1 MTINLRGYQS
11 LLESATYV
19 SWNAG
24 HKVVVMRLDTG
35 GGKTAILAKIVSDHN
50 GASCVIAH
58 RHEIVA
64 QLSLMLAKYSVRHN
78 VIAAKKTRERIVALH
93 VKVLGQSFLDPN
105 ARCTVASVDTLVK
118 RDDLTAWAM
127 SVTLWIVDEGHHL
140 VEDNKWHTVISRF
153 ANPACR
159 GLLPTATPKRA
170 DGRGLGS
177 PEIGGDGV
185 ATAMVEGPPMRWLI
199 EEGYLTDYE
208 MVLADSHMVELLGE
222 VGKSGD
228 WSTAQLRAANEQ
240 SPIVGDVVRT
250 YLNVDA
256 GRMKNRRRVIPAVTK
271 HRTGIVFTPDTTTAA
286 EVLAGLRANGFI
298 AELVTGETDPGVRAK
313 IFDHLET
320 GQIDVVVVV
329 DIVSEGTDLPA
340 LITGAFARATAS
352 LATYMQQFGRLLR
365 PLPTPA
371 FLAARTREERLAAI
385 AASAKPFAIV
395 IDHVGNFLRHGPPD
409 RPRVW
414 SLQSTSRR
422 SGPSDAIPHRACLNV
437 ECAQAYERYMVE
449 CPYCGTP
456 APPPAA
462 RSAPGMV
469 EGDMAMLDP
478 EVLAALRGE
487 VDAAIMTLDEY
498 RAKLAAT
505 GLPQTFIWKNA
516 KSHAGKIEGQE
527 ALRSVMEWWGGVQHA
542 KGLKDRE
549 MQKLF
554 FIRFGV
560 DVYSAQALGP
570 VDAATLMEKIAGD
583 FTVA

>member
-1 MTINLRGYQS
+1 MTVNLRGYQS
-11 LLESATYV
+11 LLESAVYQ
-19 SWNAG
+19 SWHAG
-24 HKVVVMRLDTG
+24 HATVVMRLDTG

-58 RHEIVA
+58 RHEIVS
-64 QLSLMLAKYSVRHN
+64 QLSLMLARYGVRHN

-93 VKVLGQSFLDPN
+93 VKILGQSFLDPN

-118 RDDLTAWAM
+118 REDLTTWAL

-140 VEDNKWHTVISRF
+140 VEDNKWHTVITRF

-170 DGRGLGS
+170 DGRGLGT

-199 EEGYLTDYE
+199 EEGYLTDYR
-208 MVLADSHMVELLGE
+208 VICADSHMVELLGE

-240 SPIVGDVVRT
+240 SPIVGDVVKTFKR
-250 YLNVDA
+250 VDA
-256 GRMKNRRRVIPAVTK
+256 GGVVGVPAVAK
-271 HRTGIVFTPDTTTAA
+271 HRTSIVFAPDTVTAA
-286 EVLAGLRANGFI
+286 EILAGLRASGFV
-298 AELVTGETDPGVRAK
+298 AELVTGETDPDVRARV
-313 IFDHLET
+313 FQYLET
-320 GQIDVVVVV
+320 GQIDVVVTV
-329 DIVSEGTDLPA
+329 DIVSEGTDIPDLM
-340 LITGAFARATAS
+340 LGIFARASAS
-352 LATYMQQFGRLLR
+352 LAVYMQQFGRILR

-371 FLAARTREERLAAI
+371 YKAARNREERLAAI
-385 AASAKPFAIV
+385 AASVKPFAII

-478 EVLAALRGE
+478 DVLAALRGE
-487 VDAAIMTLDEY
+487 ADAAVMTLDEY

-570 VDAATLMEKIAGD
+570 VDAAALMEKIAGD
-583 FTVA
+583 FTAA